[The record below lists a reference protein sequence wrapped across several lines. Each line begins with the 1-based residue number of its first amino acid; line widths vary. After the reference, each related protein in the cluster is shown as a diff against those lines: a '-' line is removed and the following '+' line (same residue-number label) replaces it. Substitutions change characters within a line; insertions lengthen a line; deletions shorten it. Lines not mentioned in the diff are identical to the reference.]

1 MVEQL
6 HHKRPSGPGP
16 LETTNYVKEDPLEA
30 WLGTDISR
38 GDGAPCL
45 SWQLMTAT
53 RKQMIWKECGDD
65 GGGRTPP
72 ESW

>member
-6 HHKRPSGPGP
+6 HHKRPGPGP
-16 LETTNYVKEDPLEA
+16 LETRNYVKEDPLEA

-38 GDGAPCL
+38 GDGAPWL

-72 ESW
+72 EYW